1 MGGHQVDK
9 SWAGDILREFASYS
23 FVFAPTFLIFV
34 IESVWSLKASYFCLV
49 MNGVS
54 DDCGV
59 DMASRS
65 ETSSAS
71 TGECFSAEE

>member
-9 SWAGDILREFASYS
+9 SWGGDILRVFASYS

-34 IESVWSLKASYFCLV
+34 IESVWSLKASCFHLV
-49 MNGVS
+49 MKGVS
-54 DDCGV
+54 YICV

-71 TGECFSAEE
+71 TEECFSAQE